1 MSLEL
6 ALGGALLLAGLWFAS
21 TALFPSGPQARALS
35 GAGGVLSRGVR
46 GIFADPAPVP
56 AAFVDAAGRPGTAMP
71 PAAARRAGAATAS
84 GRTVAV
90 GEDPALAVTLQQ
102 TLTVLE
108 EVLAQLPAL
117 LARAEAGGRADRSG
131 SHRSGGSGSSRGNLT
146 VSRLVGESLP
156 PALARTEGPPASPFF
171 TRLFELCEEE
181 LDVAEEPAPRPVVA
195 TRVPPP
201 PAEPDPGRVGNDGFA
216 TDEATEL
223 PNDPSEGTPMSN
235 PNDPPSSD
243 VAYQRGEISADVAA
257 EMFEVAMA
265 ALAQALVDDER
276 AVREAS
282 IRALGGIDPGAIRRW
297 ASVKLLTGDAD
308 DMAAAARIV
317 SALELEEVLGEVLER
332 ALEAGAQQR
341 DRAVGALRA
350 LAPSAELL
358 ERTVAQV
365 GEGQRARLPVLLPEL
380 FQGPALADMLQ
391 VLVRD
396 PSEQVRMAS
405 LDAIAAHADRDTV
418 LRVASNVIA
427 VDQSPSVRVVAADLL
442 GRAGTSSPHRTEAT
456 AEIEPEDAPVAALP
470 DDPAVLWDLLLDR
483 AGRGDDGVIAE
494 AAEHVRD
501 TLMAAALTHADDAD
515 PSARALAVRA
525 ALRAGTEDGVV
536 IAMLALADPDPQ
548 VRRAAVEVC
557 QRTDAA
563 EATTALRRLV
573 TDPDYEVRKAAVT
586 ALVGSEEPEATEA
599 LVRTLADPEDDIR
612 TLAQSA
618 LLGRTTPEVARLLV
632 DELEVAGRRQA
643 AAEILRAME
652 DTGRQAV
659 EQAMPSLSREAIV
672 AAGPV
677 LAAVPG
683 SADRYLADL
692 SSLDVRA
699 RLRAVRALG
708 AIGGQQA
715 VTALV
720 GRLHDPVDEIRIEA
734 LDHLGRM
741 AGPDVVPLLRRIR
754 AGDPIPAV
762 GAAAE
767 RAVNQV
773 LERADGA

>member
-6 ALGGALLLAGLWFAS
+6 ALGGSLLLAGLWFAS
-21 TALFPSGPQARALS
+21 TALFPGGPQARALS
-35 GAGGVLSRGVR
+35 GAGGALSRGVR
-46 GIFADPAPVP
+46 GIFADPAPAP
-56 AAFVDAAGRPGTAMP
+56 AAFVYTAGRPGTAVP
-71 PAAARRAGAATAS
+71 PAGARLAGVATAS
-84 GRTVAV
+84 GGAV
-90 GEDPALAVTLQQ
+90 EVGGDPALAVTLQQ

-117 LARAEAGGRADRSG
+117 LAKAEEGGRGDQSG
-131 SHRSGGSGSSRGNLT
+131 SRRPVGAGSSPVNLT

-156 PALARTEGPPASPFF
+156 PALARNEGFPASPFF

-181 LDVAEEPAPRPVVA
+181 LDVADDEPAPRPVVA
-195 TRVPPP
+195 ARVPPP
-201 PAEPDPGRVGNDGFA
+201 PAEPDPGRFGNDGPTTA
-216 TDEATEL
+216 EATEL
-223 PNDPSEGTPMSN
+223 PDDLSEGTPMSN

-243 VAYQRGEISADVAA
+243 LAYPRGEISADVAA
-257 EMFEVAMA
+257 EMFEVAMT

-282 IRALGGIDPGAIRRW
+282 VRALGGIDPGAIRRW

-308 DMAAAARIV
+308 DMAAGARIV
-317 SALELEEVLGEVLER
+317 DALELDEVVGEVLER
-332 ALEAGAQQR
+332 ALEAGAPQR

-358 ERTVAQV
+358 ERTVARV
-365 GEGQRARLPVLLPEL
+365 GEGQRARLPALLPEL
-380 FQGPALADMLQ
+380 FEGPALAGMLQ

-405 LDAIAAHADRDTV
+405 LDALAAHADRDTV

-427 VDQSPSVRVVAADLL
+427 VDQSAAVRVVAADLL
-442 GRAGTSSPHRTEAT
+442 GRAGTSAPRRTEAADT
-456 AEIEPEDAPVAALP
+456 EPEEAPAAILPEDPAAL
-470 DDPAVLWDLLLDR
+470 WELLL
-483 AGRGDDGVIAE
+483 AHVGRGDDDVIAE
-494 AAEHVRD
+494 AAEHARD
-501 TLMAAALTHADDAD
+501 TLMAAALAHADDAD

-557 QRTDAA
+557 RRTDGA

-573 TDPDYEVRKAAVT
+573 TDPDHEVRKVAVT
-586 ALVGSEEPEATEA
+586 ALVGSEEPEATA
-599 LVRTLADPEDDIR
+599 SVVRALADPEEDIR
-612 TLAQSA
+612 TLAQAA

-632 DELEVAGRRQA
+632 DELEDPGGRQA
-643 AAEILRAME
+643 AATILRGMG

-672 AAGPV
+672 AAGTV

-692 SSLDVRA
+692 SSLDARA

-734 LDHLGRM
+734 LDHLGRI
-741 AGPDVVPLLRRIR
+741 AGADVVPLLRRIR

-767 RAVNQV
+767 RAVNLV